1 MPFAMHLVF
10 FDKNMLTFA
19 KRFLGCT
26 SIHAQ
31 DVRGQRMAKRLLVIA
46 TALATASCSSL
57 QAFETRE
64 FSADGTLPPAPT
76 AWSAGTGEAGA
87 ELARDWVASMQDDRL
102 TALIDEA
109 FAGNP
114 TLNQSLA
121 RYHGALAAAR
131 ISGARY
137 LPQLDGSA
145 SYQRTEPN
153 VGSGSNSYGLGL
165 SASWETD
172 LWGAL
177 RDNARASGLNAEAA
191 AEDLRATQLSI
202 AGLVAKGWFSLIESR
217 LQTELAERDVATRQ
231 RSLDLTERRFARG
244 LVRSSDVRTARSAL
258 ASSEAALAS
267 RQRAESA
274 SARSLETLLGR
285 YPAAALTPGTDF
297 PSFDAL
303 GGLGTPVDLL
313 ARRPDVRAAEDRLDA
328 AGLQSQAAA
337 KALIPSLSLRGS
349 SGTGGL
355 DVSDMFDLD
364 TLVSSLTASLV
375 APIFDGGSL
384 LAQRDQVYA
393 NAEGLVASYVATVL
407 TAWQEAENAIHAD
420 VVLARRVESLRQAYE
435 EAAAA
440 EDLVVREYARG
451 VSTIFELLTAQSRRI
466 SAESQYIS
474 ARRERA
480 TNRVDLYL
488 ALAGDFSAAQS
499 ADPAAQTGE

>member
-1 MPFAMHLVF
+1 
-10 FDKNMLTFA
+10 
-19 KRFLGCT
+19 
-26 SIHAQ
+26 
-31 DVRGQRMAKRLLVIA
+31 MAKRLLVIA

-57 QAFETRE
+57 QAFESRE
-64 FSADGTLPPAPT
+64 FSTDGTLPPAPT
-76 AWSAGTGEAGA
+76 SWSAGTGEAGA

-131 ISGARY
+131 VSGARY
-137 LPQLDGSA
+137 LPRLDGSA

-153 VGSGSNSYGLGL
+153 VGAGSNSYGLGL

-274 SARSLETLLGR
+274 AARSLETLLGR

-297 PSFDAL
+297 PAFDAL

-420 VVLARRVESLRQAYE
+420 VILARRVESLRQAYE

>member
-1 MPFAMHLVF
+1 
-10 FDKNMLTFA
+10 
-19 KRFLGCT
+19 
-26 SIHAQ
+26 
-31 DVRGQRMAKRLLVIA
+31 MAKRLLVIA

-64 FSADGTLPPAPT
+64 FSAEGTLPPAPVT
-76 AWSAGTGEAGA
+76 WSAGTGEAGA
-87 ELARDWVASMQDDRL
+87 ELARDWVASLEDARL
-102 TALIDEA
+102 AALIDEA

-114 TLNQSLA
+114 SLTQSMA
-121 RYHGALAAAR
+121 RYNGAVAAAR
-131 ISGARY
+131 IDGSRF
-137 LPQLDGSA
+137 LPQVDGSA
-145 SYQRTEPN
+145 SYTRTERN
-153 VGSGSNSYGLGL
+153 VGPGSDSFGLGL

-177 RDNARASGLNAEAA
+177 RNNADASSLNAEAA
-191 AEDLRATQLSI
+191 AEDVRAAQLSI
-202 AGLVAKGWFSLIESR
+202 AGLVAKGWFSLIEAR

-231 RSLDLTERRFARG
+231 SSLDLTERRFARG

-267 RQRAESA
+267 RQRFEAS

-285 YPAAALTPGTDF
+285 YPSANLAPAQDF
-297 PSFDAL
+297 PELEAL
-303 GGLGTPVDLL
+303 GGLGSPVDLL
-313 ARRPDVRAAEDRLDA
+313 TRRPDVRAARNRLDA
-328 AGLQSQAAA
+328 AGLQSEAAA

-349 SGTGGL
+349 SGTGGI
-355 DVSDMFDLD
+355 DVADMFDLD
-364 TLVSSLTASLV
+364 TLVSSITASLV

-384 LAQRDQVYA
+384 IAQRDQVYA
-393 NAEGLVASYVATVL
+393 NAEGLVAGYVATVL
-407 TAWQEAENAIHAD
+407 TAWQESEDAIHAD
-420 VVLARRVESLRQAYE
+420 TILAQRVVNLRQAHE

-440 EDLVVREYARG
+440 EDLVIREYSRG

>member
-1 MPFAMHLVF
+1 
-10 FDKNMLTFA
+10 
-19 KRFLGCT
+19 
-26 SIHAQ
+26 
-31 DVRGQRMAKRLLVIA
+31 MAKRLLVIA

-64 FSADGTLPPAPT
+64 FGSDGVLPSAPSS
-76 AWSAGTGEAGA
+76 WSAGNGDAGA
-87 ELARDWVASMQDDRL
+87 ELARDWVASMQDERL
-102 TALIDEA
+102 AALIDEA
-109 FAGNP
+109 FDGNP
-114 TLNQSLA
+114 SLAQSLA
-121 RYHGALAAAR
+121 RYHGAVAAAR
-131 ISGARY
+131 IDGARY
-137 LPQLDGSA
+137 LPSLDGSLG
-145 SYQRTEPN
+145 YQRTQPN
-153 VGSGSNSYGLGL
+153 VGSGSDSFGLDL

-191 AEDLRATQLSI
+191 AEDVRASQLSV
-202 AGLVAKGWFSLIESR
+202 AGLVAKGWFSLIEAR

-231 RSLDLTERRFARG
+231 NSLNLTERRFARG

-258 ASSEAALAS
+258 ASSQAALAS
-267 RQRAESA
+267 RQRSEAA

-285 YPAAALTPGTDF
+285 YPSATLTPEHDF
-297 PSFDAL
+297 PEFGAI
-303 GGLGTPVDLL
+303 GGLGTPIDMLN
-313 ARRPDVRAAEDRLDA
+313 RRPDVRAAENRLSA
-328 AGLQSQAAA
+328 AGFQADAAA

-349 SGTGGL
+349 SGTGGV

-364 TLVSSLTASLV
+364 TLVSSITASLV
-375 APIFDGGSL
+375 APIFDGGRL
-384 LAQRDQVYA
+384 IAQRDQVYA
-393 NAEGLVASYVATVL
+393 TAEGLVASYIATVL
-407 TAWQEAENAIHAD
+407 TAWQESENAIHAD
-420 VVLARRVESLRQAYE
+420 AILAQRVENLQQAYE

-440 EDLVVREYARG
+440 EDLVVREYSRG

-499 ADPAAQTGE
+499 ADPAAHTGE